1 MPSDR
6 LARPRRKR
14 RPGLAAPRRRPLD
27 LPYAR
32 SPQIPRGCAESSGKP
47 CRGLRR
53 PAPPWTLASSMPR
66 SSRSLARSPSPTASS
81 YRESAWSKGKSLS
94 FTASTISSRRLL
106 SSSKDP
112 YDSNATESRPYST
125 RGCAGSSPVGAAAA
139 PSSMSL
145 AMRPSTPLTK
155 RGESSSPP
163 KSFASSTASLMA
175 TLVGTS
181 STNMIS

>member
-1 MPSDR
+1 MPFDR

-14 RPGLAAPRRRPLD
+14 RPGLAVPRRRPLD

-32 SPQIPRGCAESSGKP
+32 PADAAGCAKSSAS
-47 CRGLRR
+47 
-53 PAPPWTLASSMPR
+53 PAGASEASASWTLASSMPC

-81 YRESAWSKGKSLS
+81 YKESAWSKGKSLS

-125 RGCAGSSPVGAAAA
+125 RGCAGSSPAGAAAA
-139 PSSMSL
+139 PSSISL

-181 STNMIS
+181 

>member
-32 SPQIPRGCAESSGKP
+32 PPQIPRV
-47 CRGLRR
+47 
-53 PAPPWTLASSMPR
+53 APNHRQALLGASEASASWTLASSMPC

-125 RGCAGSSPVGAAAA
+125 RGCAGSSPAGAVAAS
-139 PSSMSL
+139 SSMSL

-181 STNMIS
+181 

>member
-32 SPQIPRGCAESSGKP
+32 PPADAAGCVESSAS
-47 CRGLRR
+47 
-53 PAPPWTLASSMPR
+53 PAGASGASASWTLASSMPC

-94 FTASTISSRRLL
+94 FTAWTISSRRLL

-125 RGCAGSSPVGAAAA
+125 RGCAGSSPAGAAAA
-139 PSSMSL
+139 PSSISL

-181 STNMIS
+181 